1 MNIKE
6 SNATWDIII
15 KHDEVIKCNEIII
28 FVCFFFPAALRPVAS
43 KDEGE
48 LESELRRGLEEALEG
63 LEVDGGAH
71 VARVEQ
77 AEGGREREH
86 SRR

>member
-1 MNIKE
+1 M
-6 SNATWDIII
+6 S
-15 KHDEVIKCNEIII
+15 
-28 FVCFFFPAALRPVAS
+28 S

-71 VARVEQ
+71 MAGVEQ
-77 AEGGREREH
+77 AAIRGREAG
-86 SRR
+86 